1 MTGRRWTKSKKERM
15 GKMRKAIPVLEI
27 VKTEKKKE
35 LALARLKGYAEE
47 SRKEKKDYDDKN

>member
-1 MTGRRWTKSKKERM
+1 
-15 GKMRKAIPVLEI
+15 MRKAIPVLEI

-35 LALARLKGYAEE
+35 LALVRLKGYAEE